1 MARPSGQVAAW
12 LACLVL
18 ATGLARDTPT
28 APPMPTLRWVGTSN
42 AADDPAY
49 RQFLQAL
56 ARQPLPRR
64 QVQLHY
70 LPVRDQGAQAAQAD
84 LLLQT
89 APTHAVWVAPTADA
103 AQAVRQVF
111 PQQPLVFASYQDPVR
126 MGLVPP
132 PPAPADTA
140 TRQPAHAAADSAR
153 GPVTGLVLSD
163 ELDAKRLELL
173 RDAFPA
179 ARVVGVLVDASWAEL
194 RDLQARL
201 VQPGQALG
209 LRVHVFRADEPAEV
223 DAVFASAAAQAMQAW
238 YVPATYIAYR
248 AEDAIRQHLVR
259 LQRPAIHATAGE
271 VARGALMAYALDS
284 SFSYDML
291 AELATRVAAGED
303 PRQIPV
309 QRPLRFLLAVRP
321 LAAPAALRIHPSV
334 VRRADRIH

>member
-1 MARPSGQVAAW
+1 M
-12 LACLVL
+12 LACIGL
-18 ATGLARDTPT
+18 AVGLARDTPQ
-28 APPMPTLRWVGTSN
+28 APPVPVLRWVGTSSP
-42 AADDPAY
+42 ADDAAY
-49 RQFLQAL
+49 RHFVQAL

-89 APTHAVWVAPTADA
+89 AAHAAVWVAPTADA

-111 PQQPLVFASYQDPVR
+111 PHQPLVFASYQDPVR

-132 PPAPADTA
+132 PHVPPPVPAPGAAPGLPA
-140 TRQPAHAAADSAR
+140 TTPAR

-179 ARVVGVLVDASWAEL
+179 ARVVGVLVDASWADL
-194 RDLQARL
+194 RDLQAAL
-201 VQPGQALG
+201 VQPGRALG
-209 LRVHVFRADEPAEV
+209 LDVRVFQADEPADLDRV
-223 DAVFASAAAQAMQAW
+223 FTSTAARAVQAW

-248 AEDAIRQHLVR
+248 AEGAIRQHLAQQ
-259 LQRPAIHATAGE
+259 QRPAIHATAGE
-271 VARGALMAYALDS
+271 VARGALLAYALDS
-284 SFSYDML
+284 SFAYDML
-291 AELATRVAAGED
+291 AEMATRVAAGED
-303 PRQIPV
+303 PRSIPV

-321 LAAPAALRIHPSV
+321 RAEPAALRIHPSV
-334 VRRADRIH
+334 IRRADRIH